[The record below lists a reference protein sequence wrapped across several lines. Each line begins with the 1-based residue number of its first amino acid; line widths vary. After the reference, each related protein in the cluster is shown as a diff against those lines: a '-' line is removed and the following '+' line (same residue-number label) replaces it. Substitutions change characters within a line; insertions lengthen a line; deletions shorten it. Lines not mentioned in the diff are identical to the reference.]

1 MKGIQNFL
9 LALPLLLSSFVS
21 LSVTRKLPSTEAHLL
36 IVKGII
42 SHYKNQPLTLFK
54 CYEDTLLLVDS
65 LRTDEMGKFA
75 FTKAVASVA
84 KLGLQGLFKIQLQRN
99 QFFYFLRQ
107 NEGIQIHTIY
117 SNSPMYNL
125 SSDSLEVT
133 WTEQEGEKTKG
144 SNDPVINQQF
154 YRFQHLQ
161 QELNVANYFLK
172 EMMRLFP
179 LADPFHKKMEDEYM
193 KRNHLME
200 KFVNQQIFKSPEMMS
215 TKIARAYFQPVL
227 PDWKLP
233 DPVGDSIL
241 AKHYFDEFDPA
252 DTFYLHSNVLP
263 EKMGLYLSLRT
274 NKKNQFGQPIQ
285 EEQQL
290 SQAAYEFLGKTKS
303 ITESGSINHP
313 GTYPFC
319 LNYFLKMFRKEHKEK
334 AFLALYDSTL
344 QAQNGDCGTKELD
357 RFSWARD
364 YASRLKGT
372 LIGAVAPDF
381 YLEKDGLK
389 LSSLKSDY
397 ILLVFWASWCPHCAQ
412 LLPQVRDL
420 VEPVREKIST
430 VAISVDSDTT
440 QWKIFVKDNQL
451 TNWLNTSELK
461 GWQGVTPK
469 RYNIYATPSL
479 FLLDRER
486 KILAKP
492 ADATELKA
500 WIDKIR

>member
-9 LALPLLLSSFVS
+9 LVLPLLLSSFVT
-21 LSVTRKLPSTEAHLL
+21 LCETRKLPSTEAHLL
-36 IVKGII
+36 IVQGTIL
-42 SHYKNQPLTLFK
+42 HYKNQPLTLFK

-84 KLGLQGLFKIQLQRN
+84 KLGLQGLFKIQLQQN

-107 NEGIQIHTIY
+107 NDGIQIHTIH
-117 SNSPMYNL
+117 SNTPLYNL
-125 SSDSLEVT
+125 SSDSLEVIC
-133 WTEQEGEKTKG
+133 TEQGGKTKG
-144 SNDPVINQQF
+144 SNDPETNQQF
-154 YRFQHLQ
+154 FQFQHLQ

-179 LADPFHKKMEDEYM
+179 LADPFHKKMEDEYI
-193 KRNHLME
+193 KRNLSME
-200 KFVNQQIFKSPEMMS
+200 KFVYQQIFKNPEKMS

-233 DPVGDSIL
+233 DPVQDSTL
-241 AKHYFDEFDPA
+241 ARHYFDEFDPA
-252 DTFYLHSNVLP
+252 DTCYLHSNVLP

-274 NKKNQFGQPIQ
+274 NKKNQFGQSIQ
-285 EEQQL
+285 DEQL
-290 SQAAYEFLGKTKS
+290 FSLAASEFLDKTKLG
-303 ITESGSINHP
+303 TDPGSDNQP

-319 LNYFLKMFRKEHKEK
+319 LNYFLKMFKKEHKEK
-334 AFLALYDSTL
+334 AFLALYDSNL
-344 QAQNGDCGTKELD
+344 QTRNGDCGTRDLD

-364 YASRLKGT
+364 DASRLKGT

-389 LSSLKSDY
+389 LTSLKSDY

-412 LLPQVRDL
+412 LLPKVRDL
-420 VEPVREKIST
+420 VEPVRVKVST
-430 VAISVDSDTT
+430 VAISIDSDTT
-440 QWKIFVKDNQL
+440 RWKIFVKENGL
-451 TNWLNTSELK
+451 MNWLNTSELK

-469 RYNIYATPSL
+469 MYNIYATPSL
-479 FLLDRER
+479 FLLDKER

-492 ADATELKA
+492 ADAAELQF
-500 WIDKIR
+500 WMDKIR